1 MLNISVNS
9 IGVGLSALSSVVIVI
24 IVVVL
29 VIFVLVLLSLNKLLA
44 DIVPGP
50 DPDQWMRVRK
60 ESGETLNSW
69 GENVTLFRV
78 GYRDGTLLVVYISYN
93 RLIARTSS
101 PAHS

>member
-1 MLNISVNS
+1 MLEPCDR
-9 IGVGLSALSSVVIVI
+9 L
-24 IVVVL
+24 
-29 VIFVLVLLSLNKLLA
+29 LVLATGSLYSFSLA